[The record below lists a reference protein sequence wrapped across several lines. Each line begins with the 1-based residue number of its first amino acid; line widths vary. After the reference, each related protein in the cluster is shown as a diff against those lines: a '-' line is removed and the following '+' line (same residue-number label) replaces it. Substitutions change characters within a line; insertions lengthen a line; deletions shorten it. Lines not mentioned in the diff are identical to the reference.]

1 MIKKMTFIWDLSFNE
16 IMLFFLK
23 ITMAFIKKIFSSFPL
38 IKVVLVERTRTQPPQ
53 SWQFQSYRKNCFS
66 FLSSFPLTFKASH

>member
-1 MIKKMTFIWDLSFNE
+1 
-16 IMLFFLK
+16 
-23 ITMAFIKKIFSSFPL
+23 MAFIKKIFSSFPL
-38 IKVVLVERTRTQPPQ
+38 IKVVVVERTRTQPPQ